1 MNLNLAKKIV
11 ECGVKD
17 YGNIFYSGKIRSA
30 INANTRLDSTA
41 PNNKRRL
48 GYDHE

>member
-1 MNLNLAKKIV
+1 MGTFSIP
-11 ECGVKD
+11 VKLEMQ
-17 YGNIFYSGKIRSA
+17 R
-30 INANTRLDSTA
+30 TRLNSTA